1 MSTVGAY
8 AMANGEAYMAMGETL
23 PELRGR
29 GIGGWLIPLPGQRA
43 GRGGL
48 DRDIFVRGRALP
60 LL

>member
-29 GIGGWLIPLPGQRA
+29 GIGGWLIPYLANELA
-43 GRGGL
+43 GGGL
-48 DRDIFVRGRALP
+48 DRDIFVCGRALP